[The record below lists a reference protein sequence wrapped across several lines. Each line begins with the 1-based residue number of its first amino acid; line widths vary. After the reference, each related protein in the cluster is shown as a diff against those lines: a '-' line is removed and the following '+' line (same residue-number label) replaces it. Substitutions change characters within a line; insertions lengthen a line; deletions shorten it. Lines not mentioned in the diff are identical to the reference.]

1 MVSPAGRVGDWINHH
16 IRKGGEIG
24 KSVIVGWAYVK
35 ELAVTNTRER
45 GIEIIKLYTRGKYSE
60 GRRRENVYG
69 QRIREKC
76 DQCLV
81 S

>member
-24 KSVIVGWAYVK
+24 KSVIVRWAYVK

-45 GIEIIKLYTRGKYSE
+45 RIGVVKLYMRGKHSKE
-60 GRRRENVYG
+60 WREESVYG
-69 QRIREKC
+69 
-76 DQCLV
+76 
-81 S
+81 